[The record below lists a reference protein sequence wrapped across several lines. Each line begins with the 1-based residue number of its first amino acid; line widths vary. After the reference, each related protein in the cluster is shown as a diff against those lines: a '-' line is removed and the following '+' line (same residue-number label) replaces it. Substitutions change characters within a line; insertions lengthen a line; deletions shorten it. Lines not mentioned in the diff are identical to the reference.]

1 MNTYKILVRLL
12 FVATILLTACSGK
25 GNTVT
30 EEEMAHEMEHMHNFN
45 GSAEVPESLAKKA
58 VENPTYAIGSK
69 AISKA
74 THMGGMME
82 NVEVTIVAAYHTTA
96 YETTFTMPDGTKME
110 NHRWIVHE
118 EFINPASEPIAPGT
132 EIKTTADHMEGMKNS
147 IQTIDSSVETTV
159 YIVDFVT
166 ADGHEVKNHKW
177 ISEEELEPV
186 E

>member
-1 MNTYKILVRLL
+1 LNIKEII
-12 FVATILLTACSGK
+12 ILLLTLFSLAACSGE
-25 GNTVT
+25 GNAVT
-30 EEEMAHEMEHMHNFN
+30 EQEMAHEMEHMHHFN
-45 GSAEVPESLAKKA
+45 GSAEVPKALAKKA
-58 VENPTYAIGSK
+58 VENPTYPIGSK

-82 NVEVTIVAAYHTTA
+82 NVEVTIVAAYQTTA
-96 YETTFTMPDGTKME
+96 YETSFVLPNGTKME

-118 EFINPASEPIAPGT
+118 EFVDPATEPLASGT
-132 EIKTTADHMEGMKNS
+132 EIKTTADHMEGMKDS